1 MKIGYMGNE
10 ISMKNIYKNGRYFDK
25 NPTWHTE
32 DSPWK
37 AKQILYCLNRN
48 HIRPDSVCEVG
59 CGAGEILNQLHRQ
72 MAGDV
77 LFHGYEISPQA
88 YQLCKGRAKER
99 LEFFFKDILEADS
112 RVYDLVLIIDVFEH
126 IEDYFSFL
134 KKAKGKGTYKMFHIP
149 LDLSVQTVLR
159 AHMIKGR
166 KEYGHLHYFTKE
178 TALATLKDTGYT
190 ILDWFYTPEQLKL
203 PNRSLKA
210 SLMNIPRRLFFNLNQ
225 DLTVRIFG
233 GYSLMVLAR

>member
-1 MKIGYMGNE
+1 
-10 ISMKNIYKNGRYFDK
+10 MKNIYENGLYFEK

-37 AKQILYCLNRN
+37 AKQILHCLNRN
-48 HIRPDSVCEVG
+48 HIRPESVCEVG
-59 CGAGEILNQLHRQ
+59 CGAGEILNQLHLQ

-77 LFHGYEISPQA
+77 LFHGYEVSPQA
-88 YQLCKGRAKER
+88 FQVCKERAKER
-99 LEFFFKDILEADS
+99 LEYFLKDILEADS

-134 KKAKGKGTYKMFHIP
+134 KKAKKKGIYKIFHIP

-166 KEYGHLHYFTKE
+166 KKYGHLHYFTKE
-178 TALATLKDTGYT
+178 TALAILKDIGYT
-190 ILDWFYTPEQLKL
+190 VLDWFYTPEQLQL

-225 DLTVRIFG
+225 DLTARIFG

>member
-10 ISMKNIYKNGRYFDK
+10 VSMKNIYENGRYFDK

-99 LEFFFKDILEADS
+99 LEFFSKIS
-112 RVYDLVLIIDVFEH
+112 WKLIAE
-126 IEDYFSFL
+126 STTLSLSSMFL
-134 KKAKGKGTYKMFHIP
+134 NISKIIF
-149 LDLSVQTVLR
+149 LS
-159 AHMIKGR
+159 
-166 KEYGHLHYFTKE
+166 
-178 TALATLKDTGYT
+178 
-190 ILDWFYTPEQLKL
+190 
-203 PNRSLKA
+203 
-210 SLMNIPRRLFFNLNQ
+210 
-225 DLTVRIFG
+225 
-233 GYSLMVLAR
+233 